1 MTPIH
6 FVRRNRAVFLV
17 SAAFLLLAACNP
29 FGGGGN
35 GGGTLSRTEAVFA
48 TATARGSAPVPT
60 PTPTVVVEPTAT
72 PLPTPT
78 PTPTPTVSQALAESL
93 VWLGVSSCA
102 EQVAA
107 PSDAAEAAAAATA
120 IDVNVVFES
129 AYDAANLRW
138 LVEVV
143 TNDDLLTFGQ
153 WAVADQASPSVT
165 PRDATAGR
173 IAAGGTR
180 CALPSALVE
189 DAPTPPLF
197 RAIEVLVPS
206 AELAATQVWT
216 SVYGCYE
223 DFPAFE
229 SFSGRAGL
237 QDSWIVEGKSATTQ
251 YGLWEVDAASGAITP
266 RDGIAERVQASCPA
280 DVKPTVVAFE
290 EASIRAWVAAY
301 DCFTPHPPFEDFT
314 ARQEDPRQWIVEG
327 RGTVDLEVEVTVE
340 TETGT
345 ETFTEIR
352 TETAF
357 YGLWLVDTETGRV
370 TGADILAASMVADD
384 CFKELP

>member
-1 MTPIH
+1 M
-6 FVRRNRAVFLV
+6 VRRNRAVFLV
-17 SAAFLLLAACNP
+17 SAGFLLLAACNP
-29 FGGGGN
+29 FGGGED
-35 GGGTLSRTEAVFA
+35 GGGALSRTEAVFA
-48 TATARGSAPVPT
+48 TATARGSVPVPT
-60 PTPTVVVEPTAT
+60 PTATVVVEPTPT
-72 PLPTPT
+72 LLPTATPT
-78 PTPTPTVSQALAESL
+78 PNPTVSQALAESL
-93 VWLGVSSCA
+93 VWRGVSSCA

-107 PSDAAEAAAAATA
+107 PSGAAAGEEAAAAGPV
-120 IDVNVVFES
+120 DVNVVFES

-143 TNDDLLTFGQ
+143 TNDDLLSFGQ

-173 IAAGGTR
+173 IAAGDTR
-180 CALPSALVE
+180 CALPSALLD

-197 RAIEVLVPS
+197 RAIEVLVPT

-216 SVYGCYE
+216 KVYGCYE

-237 QDSWIVEGKSATTQ
+237 QDSWIVEGKSETTQ

-266 RDGIAERVQASCPA
+266 RDGIAERVDASCPT
-280 DVKPTVVAFE
+280 DVQPTVVALE
-290 EASIRAWVAAY
+290 EAAIRAWVASY
-301 DCFTPHPPFEDFT
+301 DCFTPHPLFGSFT
-314 ARQEDPRQWIVEG
+314 TRQEDPRQWIVEG
-327 RGTVDLEVEVTVE
+327 RGTVTLEVDVTVE
-340 TETGT
+340 TEGGT
-345 ETFTEIR
+345 ETFTETR

-357 YGLWLVDTETGRV
+357 YGLWLVDTETGVV
-370 TGADILAASMVADD
+370 TGADILAKTMAADD